1 MDTPLDTIRE
11 RCVVHASQP
20 YTSAQGARYA
30 PGVSAETVG
39 ATALFLG
46 LVTLP
51 PGERTRAHVHAR
63 HESAH
68 YMLEGEE
75 VELWTGPRLERRELA
90 QPGDFLFVPA
100 GLPHV
105 AVNRGRVPAVFVG
118 ARNEA
123 TAQESVQMLPELD
136 ALVP

>member
-1 MDTPLDTIRE
+1 MDTLLDKTRD
-11 RCVVHASQP
+11 RHVVEASQP
-20 YTSAQGARYA
+20 YTSAQGSRYA
-30 PGVSAETVG
+30 PGVSAESVG

-68 YMLEGEE
+68 YMLSGEQ
-75 VELWTGPRLERRELA
+75 VELWTGPHLDRREVVR
-90 QPGDFLFVPA
+90 PGDFLFVPA

-105 AVNRGRVPAVFVG
+105 AVNRGSVPAVFIG

-123 TAQESVQMLPELD
+123 TAQESVQMRPDLD
-136 ALVP
+136 PLVP

>member
-1 MDTPLDTIRE
+1 MDITE
-11 RCVVHASQP
+11 RVQYVVRGSHA
-20 YTSAQGARYA
+20 YTSAQGSRYA
-30 PGVSAETVG
+30 AGVSAESSG

-51 PGERTRAHVHAR
+51 AGERTKAHMHER

-68 YMLEGEE
+68 YMLSGEE
-75 VELWTGPRLERRELA
+75 VELWTGPRLERRDVA
-90 QPGDFLFVPA
+90 RPGDFLFIPA

-105 AVNRGRVPAVFVG
+105 AVNRGRTPAVFVG
-118 ARNEA
+118 ARNQPA
-123 TAQESVQMLPELD
+123 AQESVQLLPSLD

>member
-1 MDTPLDTIRE
+1 MNAIATTPE
-11 RCVVHASQP
+11 RFVVRQSDAYSS
-20 YTSAQGARYA
+20 TQGSRYA
-30 PGVSAETVG
+30 AGVSSETTG

-46 LVTLP
+46 LITLS
-51 PGERTRAHVHAR
+51 PGQRTHAHVHEE

-68 YMLEGEE
+68 YMLSGEE
-75 VELWTGPRLERRELA
+75 VELWTGQRLERRDVA
-90 QPGDFLFVPA
+90 RPGDFLFVPA

-105 AVNRGRVPAVFVG
+105 AVNRGRTPAVFVG

-123 TAQESVQMLPELD
+123 TAQEGAHLLPELD